1 MNVDCDVAIIGCGPV
16 GALLGNLL
24 GRRGLSVR
32 IIEKQPKPYD
42 LPRAIHFD
50 GEAMRVFQAAG
61 LAQDVLPTTRVG
73 QGMLF
78 KDADDN
84 VLIDWSRE
92 QEIGPQGW
100 HESYRVHQP
109 ALEEVLVGGLN
120 RFDHVKLTRGVAVE
134 TVNQTGETVELGL
147 SDGSSLT
154 SCYVIGCDGAA
165 SHLRDALGIAVEDL
179 GYKERWLVVD
189 LILKRPRDDLG
200 NYSIQFCDADNP
212 ATYARGLGDRRRWE
226 FRLNADH
233 PETIPD
239 SFVWD
244 RLARWVGPEDAAFE
258 RSAVYTFRSCVAEK
272 WKVGRCF
279 LAGDAAHQM
288 PPFMGQGMCA
298 GIRDAA
304 NLAWKLDYVL
314 RGADAALLDTYHS
327 EREPN
332 VRQFIDM
339 TMRLGKLINQTA
351 AGKAPSGTMK
361 SIWPSLGEGFGVRD
375 GIGGELA
382 PQISLPDGTLA
393 DDYAGQGFYILAKE
407 PMEAS
412 LPVVVGEWEKLDE
425 FDFPAALIRPDG
437 YAAMG
442 IRTAEDAAA
451 LIQKLTIPVGTFQ
464 A

>member
-1 MNVDCDVAIIGCGPV
+1 MSADCDVAIVGCGPV

-50 GEAMRVFQAAG
+50 GEAMRAFQAAG
-61 LAQDVLPTTRVG
+61 LAEQVLPATRVG

-78 KDADDN
+78 KDVDDN

-92 QEIGPQGW
+92 QKIGPQGW

-109 ALEEVLVGGLN
+109 ALEEVLIEGLN
-120 RFDHVKLTRGVAVE
+120 RFDDIVLTRGIAVE
-134 TVNQTGETVELGL
+134 TINQDEEMVELGL
-147 SDGSSLT
+147 SDGTSLT
-154 SCYVIGCDGAA
+154 SRYVVGCDGAA
-165 SHLRDALGIAVEDL
+165 THLRDTLGIAVEEL

-189 LILKRPRDDLG
+189 LILNRPRDDLG
-200 NYSIQFCDADNP
+200 NFTIQFCEEENP

-226 FRLNADH
+226 FRLRPDH
-233 PETIPD
+233 PAIIPEAY
-239 SFVWD
+239 VWD
-244 RLARWVGPEDAAFE
+244 RLARWIGPEDAALE
-258 RSAVYTFRSCVAEK
+258 RNAVYTFRSCVARQ

-304 NLAWKLDYVL
+304 NLVWKLDYVL
-314 RGADAALLDTYHS
+314 KGVDASLLETYHS

-351 AGKAPSGTMK
+351 AGNAPRGTMK
-361 SIWPSLGEGFGVRD
+361 SIWPSLGDGFGVRD
-375 GIGGELA
+375 GVGGELA
-382 PQISLPDGTLA
+382 PQIRLADGTLA
-393 DDYAGQGFYILAKE
+393 DDYAGQGFYVLAKE
-407 PMEAS
+407 PMEA
-412 LPVVVGEWEKLDE
+412 LVPVVIGEWEKLDE
-425 FDFPAALIRPDG
+425 LGFPAALIRPDG
-437 YAAMG
+437 YSAAG
-442 IRTAEDAAA
+442 VRTGADVIA
-451 LIQKLTIPVGTFQ
+451 LVQRFTRV
-464 A
+464 ADV